1 MYSKLIIFILILI
14 LFTYI
19 FIVTKKCTSTEIYIY
34 DSHNPGPTILVVA
47 GTHGN
52 EPAAS
57 IYFTDLIKNNKIK
70 IKSGKLIIIPRVNS
84 CALKMN
90 LRSTPLIGDINRKYE
105 LVDGKINKVNG
116 EINKVNG
123 QTNGINKQIIE
134 IIKMNKIDFVLDFHE
149 GYDFHKI
156 NESSL
161 GTTITYTNDKTGKA
175 EEIGEKIIDRLNETI
190 IDKRKHFELLDFNYK
205 PIDGTLLEYLSGL
218 NISGI
223 LIETSGQ
230 NNIQPLNVR
239 IKQIEFIFN
248 SIIYLYHL

>member
-1 MYSKLIIFILILI
+1 
-14 LFTYI
+14 
-19 FIVTKKCTSTEIYIY
+19 
-34 DSHNPGPTILVVA
+34 
-47 GTHGN
+47 
-52 EPAAS
+52 
-57 IYFTDLIKNNKIK
+57 
-70 IKSGKLIIIPRVNS
+70 
-84 CALKMN
+84 MN

-175 EEIGEKIIDRLNETI
+175 EEIGEKII
-190 IDKRKHFELLDFNYK
+190 
-205 PIDGTLLEYLSGL
+205 
-218 NISGI
+218 
-223 LIETSGQ
+223 
-230 NNIQPLNVR
+230 R
-239 IKQIEFIFN
+239 IKIDNNHLTVGYESGMLRTIELNNYEIVFE
-248 SIIYLYHL
+248 SKEEGMVLDVMVLDVIIGG